1 MREIEYRGK
10 REDNGGWVY
19 GGIMVYGNGDGKR
32 LYIII
37 PSISPTFIEVIPET
51 VGQYTGLKDKN
62 GVKIFEG
69 DIVKAKIERAVFC
82 TEVRWG
88 KQGRGW
94 RLKCDR
100 KKIERFGTVKYY
112 ALPDSEKIEV
122 IGNIHDNPELLNGK
136 GGAE

>member
-1 MREIEYRGK
+1 MREILFRGK
-10 REDNGGWVY
+10 GTY
-19 GGIMVYGNGDGKR
+19 SGKWEQGYLSGEPSGTY
-32 LYIII
+32 LYILNDTHTIV
-37 PSISPTFIEVIPET
+37 TPET
-51 VGQYTGLKDKN
+51 VGQYTGLKDRN

-69 DIVKAKIERAVFC
+69 DIVKARIEGAVFC

-100 KKIERFGTVKYY
+100 TKIERFGVVKYY

-122 IGNIHDNPELLNGK
+122 IGNIHDSPELLNRE